1 MRSDRHIGLSVSS
14 ECRLRQVFA
23 AVYHG
28 WVVSPANSQAIVV
41 TGLRKG
47 FGDWPVLWDLDL
59 TVEWGQ
65 FLVIFGANGV
75 GKTTLLKI
83 LSTQAR
89 PDAGQV
95 SVGGFERSQD
105 PRSIRRIIGAVPH
118 RSLIYEDMTCQENLR
133 FFARLYQV
141 PQPERRIGDVLN
153 IMGLEGRRN
162 SKAGT
167 LSNGMQKRLS
177 IARAIL
183 HEPKILLMD
192 EPEAGLDQ
200 EALDML
206 GSLLEGW
213 SAEGRS
219 VVMTTHNVEQGLA
232 WGDRVAIL
240 SGGKMAYDEPKT
252 ALDAAA
258 FRGVYQR
265 CLEAVR

>member
-1 MRSDRHIGLSVSS
+1 M
-14 ECRLRQVFA
+14 RQVLA

-28 WVVSPANSQAIVV
+28 KVVSSPDGQAIVV

-75 GKTTLLKI
+75 GKTTLLKT

-95 SVGGFERSQD
+95 WIGGIERNHDS
-105 PRSIRRIIGAVPH
+105 RAIRRMLGVIPH
-118 RSLIYEDMTCQENLR
+118 RNLLYEDMTCQENLQ
-133 FFARLYQV
+133 FFARLYRV
-141 PQPERRIGDVLN
+141 PNPERRITEALD
-153 IMGLEGRRN
+153 IMGLEARRN

-167 LSNGMQKRLS
+167 LSNGMQRRLS

-183 HEPKILLMD
+183 HEPRILLMD

-200 EALDML
+200 EALEML
-206 GSLLEGW
+206 GGLLEGW
-213 SAEGRS
+213 VDEGRS

-240 SGGKMAYDEPKT
+240 SGGKIAYEESRS
-252 ALDAAA
+252 ALDVAG
-258 FRGVYQR
+258 FRGVYRR
-265 CLEAVR
+265 CLEAVQ

>member
-1 MRSDRHIGLSVSS
+1 M
-14 ECRLRQVFA
+14 RQVLE

-28 WVVSPANSQAIVV
+28 WVVSPAAGQAIVV

-59 TVEWGQ
+59 TVEWGR

-75 GKTTLLKI
+75 GKTTLLKT

-89 PDAGQV
+89 PDGGQV
-95 SVGGFERSQD
+95 WVGGVERNRD
-105 PRSIRRIIGAVPH
+105 PRAVRRMVGVVPH
-118 RSLIYEDMTCQENLR
+118 RSLLYEDMTCQENLR
-133 FFARLYQV
+133 FFARLYRV
-141 PQPERRIGDVLN
+141 SDADRRIGEVLN
-153 IMGLEGRRN
+153 TMGLEGRRN

-183 HEPKILLMD
+183 HEPRILLMD

-206 GSLLEGW
+206 GALLEGW
-213 SAEGRS
+213 GAEGRS

-240 SGGKMAYDEPKT
+240 SGGRIAYEESRS
-252 ALDAAA
+252 ALDVAS
-258 FRGVYQR
+258 FRGVYR
-265 CLEAVR
+265 SCLEAVQ

>member
-1 MRSDRHIGLSVSS
+1 M
-14 ECRLRQVFA
+14 
-23 AVYHG
+23 
-28 WVVSPANSQAIVV
+28 VSPADGQAIAV

-59 TVEWGQ
+59 TVEWGR

-75 GKTTLLKI
+75 GKTTLLKV

-95 SVGGFERSQD
+95 WVGGIERNQD
-105 PRSIRRIIGAVPH
+105 PRTVRRMLGVVPH
-118 RSLIYEDMTCQENLR
+118 RNLLYEDMTCQENLR
-133 FFARLYQV
+133 FFARLYGV
-141 PQPERRIGDVLN
+141 RNPERRISEALD
-153 IMGLEGRRN
+153 IMGLEARRN

-167 LSNGMQKRLS
+167 LSNGMQRRLS

-183 HEPKILLMD
+183 HEPRILLMD

-206 GSLLEGW
+206 GGLLEGW
-213 SAEGRS
+213 VAEGRS

-240 SGGKMAYDEPKT
+240 SGGKIAYEESRS
-252 ALDAAA
+252 ALDVAG
-258 FRGVYQR
+258 FRGVYRR
-265 CLEAVR
+265 CLEAVQ